1 MLLKAERDL
10 IVAYGKK
17 LAAARLVTGTSGNLS
32 IFNKAEKLMVI
43 SPSGVDYQ
51 LMEPEDVVV
60 MNLQQKVVDG
70 TRKPSSEHRLHGIF
84 YEKRKDVGAV
94 VHTHSPF
101 ATTIACLNRDLPA
114 VHYTIAYAGS
124 KVACAPYATFGTD
137 QLAENAYLAMENRN
151 ATLLANHGLVAV
163 GADITAAFNTAL
175 EIEYVAELYYR
186 ASSIGEPVI
195 VNDSEMNNVIERFK
209 NYGQNSKE

>member
-1 MLLKAERDL
+1 
-10 IVAYGKK
+10 
-17 LAAARLVTGTSGNLS
+17 
-32 IFNKAEKLMVI
+32 
-43 SPSGVDYQ
+43 
-51 LMEPEDVVV
+51 
-60 MNLQQKVVDG
+60 MNLQQKVSDG
-70 TRKPSSEHRLHGIF
+70 TRKPSSEYRLHGIF
-84 YEKRKDVGAV
+84 YERRKDVGAV

-151 ATLLANHGLVAV
+151 AALLANHGLVAL
-163 GADITAAFNTAL
+163 GSDIATAFRTAL

-195 VNDSEMNNVIERFK
+195 IDDSEMENVLERFK
-209 NYGQNSKE
+209 NYGQNSK

>member
-10 IVAYGKK
+10 IVIYGKK
-17 LAAARLVTGTSGNLS
+17 LAATRLVTGTSGNLS
-32 IFNKAEKLMVI
+32 IFNKAKKLMVI
-43 SPSGVDYQ
+43 SPSGLDYH
-51 LMEPEDVVV
+51 LMKSEDVVV
-60 MNLQQKVVDG
+60 MDLQQKVVDG
-70 TRKPSSEHRLHGIF
+70 TRKPSSEYRLHSIF

-124 KVACAPYATFGTD
+124 KVTCAHYATFGTD

-163 GADITAAFNTAL
+163 GLDIASAFSTAL
-175 EIEYVAELYYR
+175 EIEYVAELYCR
-186 ASSIGEPVI
+186 ASSIGEPV
-195 VNDSEMNNVIERFK
+195 VVDDSEMENVIARFK
-209 NYGQNSKE
+209 NYGQNSK

>member
-17 LAAARLVTGTSGNLS
+17 LASARLVTGTSGNLS

-60 MNLQQKVVDG
+60 MNLQQEVVDG
-70 TRKPSSEHRLHGIF
+70 TRKPSSEYRLHGIF
-84 YEKRKDVGAV
+84 YEKREDIGAV
-94 VHTHSPF
+94 VHTHSPY
-101 ATTIACLNRDLPA
+101 ATTVACLNRDLPA

-124 KVACAPYATFGTD
+124 KVACAPYATFGTE
-137 QLAENAYLAMENRN
+137 QLAENACLAMENRN
-151 ATLLANHGLVAV
+151 AALLANHGLVAV
-163 GADITAAFNTAL
+163 GVDLAAAFNTAL

-195 VNDSEMNNVIERFK
+195 VDDNEMNNVLERFK
-209 NYGQNSKE
+209 NYGQNSK

>member
-10 IVAYGKK
+10 VVAYGKK

-32 IFNKAEKLMVI
+32 IFNKAERLMVI
-43 SPSGVDYQ
+43 SPSGLDYQ

-70 TRKPSSEHRLHGIF
+70 TRKPSSEYRLHGIF

-101 ATTIACLNRDLPA
+101 ATTIACLNHDLPA

-124 KVACAPYATFGTD
+124 KVACAPYATFGTE
-137 QLAENAYLAMENRN
+137 QLAENAYLAMESRN

-163 GADITAAFNTAL
+163 GVDIAAAFSTAL

-195 VNDSEMNNVIERFK
+195 VADNEMENVIARFK
-209 NYGQNSKE
+209 NYGQK

>member
-17 LAAARLVTGTSGNLS
+17 LNEARLVTGTSGNLS

-43 SPSGVDYQ
+43 SPSGLDYQ
-51 LMEPEDVVV
+51 LMKPEDVVV
-60 MNLQQKVVDG
+60 MDLQQKVVDG
-70 TRKPSSEHRLHGIF
+70 TRKPSSEYRLHGIF

-163 GADITAAFNTAL
+163 GPDLAAAFRTAL

-186 ASSIGEPVI
+186 SSSIGKPVI
-195 VNDSEMNNVIERFK
+195 VDDSEMENVIARFK
-209 NYGQNSKE
+209 NYGQNSK